1 MVEPPRLPEG
11 YVFHHI
17 GYATTSIERERDLFR
32 FLGYQPEGEQF
43 SDPVQ
48 GIAGCFMTGHGPRIE
63 LLENLPG
70 AHTLT
75 PWLEAGTR
83 MYHLGYEVDDV
94 AAAIDWARQQRAKVI
109 VQPVP
114 AVAFGGRRIAF
125 VIFRHGLLLEFIE
138 RHPHRPMRANGEAE
152 DYTGAP

>member
-1 MVEPPRLPEG
+1 MADLPRLPNG
-11 YVFHHI
+11 YTFHHV
-17 GYATTSIERERDLFR
+17 GYATMSIERECNLFR
-32 FLGYQPEGEQF
+32 FLGYQPEGERF
-43 SDPVQ
+43 SDMAQ

-75 PWLEAGTR
+75 PWLDAGTR

-94 AAAIDWARQQRAKVI
+94 TAAIDWARQQRAKLV

-138 RHPHRPMRANGEAE
+138 RHPQRPIRANEDAE
-152 DYTGAP
+152 NCTGAS